1 MINNSYALGL
11 FGGSFGNSST
21 PAATSAALA
30 RARKTQPTPPWS
42 STVEAPKAD
51 ALVRAAMGGRRFINE
66 DAPRLDVQ
74 AASADYRKL
83 FALYQ
88 GLDTLNALTNR
99 AGTKGVSALELAQ
112 LNRRFAAGLA
122 EVGSWLSSADLDGVR
137 LAQGTAA
144 SISKTAA
151 GVPRDS
157 AVSVTGPV
165 HEGAPDSVSPAF
177 SGAVA
182 FDISVRTTLGTK
194 TVAIDLADMGATPRS
209 LTAVLDHING
219 KLEAAGVATRIGR
232 EQIKAEPKTMTVNGK
247 PVTLPAGADQ
257 WALVVRGDSTE
268 TVSFAAAARADAVYV
283 VQGAGTAGGHQL
295 LKFQSDT
302 GGAAPAAVARPGE
315 THWVDGRAGQTALP
329 PGVET
334 VRASAAG
341 PDGALWLVADV
352 DAGPANQPIKG
363 QRDVALIKLDSAGRV
378 VSTRA
383 LGAASTA
390 SGYAIAIDAAGRVA
404 VAGSV
409 TGALEAGQS
418 GEVATV
424 ADSFVTVFDAEGA
437 EVWTQ
442 RRGARAADEATSVS
456 FGPNGTVYVGGRSQ
470 GALPGAAGQGGWDG
484 YVQAF
489 SESQAHIFA
498 PVVATSAG
506 VAQFGTAA
514 EDGVGAIAV
523 DGSNLYSAGV
533 EDGRMVVRRFTLDA
547 AGKPTLAATRDLG
560 LASGEVAG
568 LSVSG
573 GRVILSGT
581 TRNGALD
588 IGTINTAHQG
598 GTDAFVAVL
607 EADLTASAADRLT
620 YVGAAGDDTA
630 ADVKVANGK
639 VWISGVADRAL
650 GAKATDPTQA
660 FLARLDADTGA
671 VEWRRDW
678 QGNSGQAVPL
688 TLAVAANGASVLD
701 RLGLPQGE
709 IDQSRSKLLTI
720 ATAARVGDRFY
731 ISPADGGRPI
741 AVTLDARDTL
751 QTLAR
756 KIEQASNR
764 KLKVTIA
771 SDSETA
777 GKQGDTPRAV
787 LGGVQR
793 LSISARD
800 GKTGAILTAGEP
812 GRDALAGLGLSQ
824 GYVGPSTGDGT
835 LRTFGL
841 GLPRTLTLNDADA
854 VKAAGERVQGAM
866 KAVRDA
872 YRALAPSNTQAGAG
886 GPVPA
891 YLTAQLSNYQA
902 ALARL
907 GG

>member
-1 MINNSYALGL
+1 MINNSYVLGL
-11 FGGSFGNSST
+11 FGGSFDNSST
-21 PAATSAALA
+21 TATTSAALA
-30 RARKTQPTPPWS
+30 QARKVQPTPPWS
-42 STVEAPKAD
+42 STAEAPKAD

-99 AGTKGVSALELAQ
+99 AGTKGVGALELTQ
-112 LNRRFAAGLA
+112 LNKRFAAGLA
-122 EVGSWLSSADLDGVR
+122 EIGSWLSAADLDGVR

-144 SISKTAA
+144 SISKSAA

-157 AVSVTGPV
+157 AVSVTGPI
-165 HEGAPDSVSPAF
+165 HEGSPDSVSPAF
-177 SGAVA
+177 AGAVV
-182 FDISVRTTLGTK
+182 FDISIRTTLGTT
-194 TVAIDLADMGATPRS
+194 TVAIDLADMGTTPRS

-232 EQIKAEPKTMTVNGK
+232 EQIKAEPKTMTVAGK

-257 WALVVRGDSTE
+257 WALAVRGDSTE
-268 TVSFAAAARADAVYV
+268 TVSFTAAARADAVYV
-283 VQGAGTAGGHQL
+283 VQSAGTAGGHQL

-302 GGAAPAAVARPGE
+302 GGTPPAAVSRPGE
-315 THWVDGRAGQTALP
+315 THWVEGRAGQTPLP

-390 SGYAIAIDAAGRVA
+390 SGYAIAIDGAGRVA

-409 TGALEAGQS
+409 TGALEPGKS
-418 GEVATV
+418 GDVATV

-442 RRGARAADEATSVS
+442 RRGARAADEATSIS

-470 GALPGAAGQGGWDG
+470 GSIPGAAGQGGWDG

-489 SESQAHIFA
+489 SESQAHVFA

-523 DGSNLYSAGV
+523 EGSDLYSAGV
-533 EDGRMVVRRFTLDA
+533 EDGRLIVRRFTLDA

-560 LASGEVAG
+560 QASGEVAG

-581 TRNGALD
+581 TRNDALD
-588 IGTINTAHQG
+588 IATINTAHHG

-607 EADLTASAADRLT
+607 EADLTASANDRLT
-620 YVGAAGDDTA
+620 YVGGAGDDTA

-650 GAKATDPTQA
+650 GAKDTDPTQA
-660 FLARLDADTGA
+660 FLARLDADSGA

-678 QGNSGQAVPL
+678 QGNSEKAVPL

-709 IDQSRSKLLTI
+709 IDQSRSKLLTT
-720 ATAARVGDRFY
+720 ATSARVGDRFY
-731 ISPADGGRPI
+731 ISPADGGRAI

-764 KLKVTIA
+764 KLKVTIS

-777 GKQGDTPRAV
+777 GKQGDTPRSV
-787 LGGVQR
+787 LGGFQR

-824 GYVGPSTGDGT
+824 GYVGPSSGDGT

-854 VKAAGERVQGAM
+854 VKASGERVQGAM

-872 YRALAPSNTQAGAG
+872 YRALAPSSTQAGAG